1 MKILLIG
8 GTGTISSAITD
19 LLLKSSDV
27 ELYLLNRGNS
37 PAKQGVNS
45 IVCDI
50 NDVQRVKEKIKD
62 LHFDAVA
69 DFIAFTTDHIKRDYE
84 IFNDKCEQ
92 YIFISSASVYQKPLL
107 NPVITEQTPLENPFW
122 QYSENKRMCE
132 ELLMDYY
139 KTEGFPVTIVRPS
152 HTYGDKSIPVAV
164 HGKNGSFA
172 VVKRMLEGK
181 RVIVHG
187 DGESFWTLTHNTDFA
202 SAFVGILA
210 NHLAVGETFHIT
222 SDEALT
228 WNQIYRT
235 IAKILGVEFKPFYVS
250 STTLAKL
257 GPQYD
262 LEGGLLGDKARSVIF
277 DNSKIKSFV
286 SGFEAKTPF
295 EIGAKSTLEYI
306 LSHKELQKDD
316 PEFDAWCDEVIEK
329 LENI

>member
-19 LLLKSSDV
+19 LLLEKCDV
-27 ELYLLNRGNS
+27 QLYLLNRGNS

-50 NDVQRVKEKIKD
+50 NDVKTVKEKIKD
-62 LHFDAVA
+62 LNFDAVV
-69 DFIAFTTDHIKRDYE
+69 DFIAFTTDHIKRDFE
-84 IFNDKCEQ
+84 IFKEKCAQ
-92 YIFISSASVYQKPLL
+92 YIFISSASAYQKPLL
-107 NPVITEQTPLENPFW
+107 NPIITEETPLENPFW

-139 KTEGFPVTIVRPS
+139 NKFDFPVTIVRPS
-152 HTYGDKSIPVAV
+152 HTYGNKSIPVAV

-172 VVKRMLEGK
+172 VIKRMLEGK
-181 RVIVHG
+181 QVIIHG

-202 SAFVGILA
+202 AAFVGILA
-210 NHLAVGETFHIT
+210 NKSAVGETFHIT
-222 SDEALT
+222 SDEVHT

-235 IAKILGVEFKPFYVS
+235 IADILCVEFKPFYVS

-286 SGFEAKTPF
+286 NDFKAKTPF
-295 EIGAKSTLEYI
+295 SVGAKSTLDYL
-306 LSHKELQKDD
+306 LSHKELQIEDK
-316 PEFDAWCDEVIEK
+316 EFDSWCDEVIK
-329 LENI
+329 KCENI

>member
-37 PAKQGVNS
+37 TAKQGVNS

-50 NDVQRVKEKIKD
+50 NDVQTVKEKIKD

-69 DFIAFTTDHIKRDYE
+69 DFIAFTTDHIKRDFE
-84 IFNDKCEQ
+84 IFKDKCEQ
-92 YIFISSASVYQKPLL
+92 YIFISSASSYQKPLL
-107 NPVITEQTPLENPFW
+107 NPVITEETPLENPFW

-202 SAFVGILA
+202 SAFVGS
-210 NHLAVGETFHIT
+210 EHINYHICGN
-222 SDEALT
+222 EKER
-228 WNQIYRT
+228 Y
-235 IAKILGVEFKPFYVS
+235 
-250 STTLAKL
+250 
-257 GPQYD
+257 
-262 LEGGLLGDKARSVIF
+262 
-277 DNSKIKSFV
+277 
-286 SGFEAKTPF
+286 
-295 EIGAKSTLEYI
+295 
-306 LSHKELQKDD
+306 SHG
-316 PEFDAWCDEVIEK
+316 K
-329 LENI
+329 LEPERAYESFCFHDIVIKL